1 MRRSDMKHVDLFSG
15 LVIKAIVD
23 ADDGGIM
30 DTYPDKSELERYDD
44 AERAAIEKADRM
56 LDEEKNRIDESQIT
70 GDWK

>member
-1 MRRSDMKHVDLFSG
+1 MNTPDCETNKRKG
-15 LVIKAIVD
+15 I
-23 ADDGGIM
+23 GIM

-56 LDEEKNRIDESQIT
+56 LDEEKNRIDESQTT